1 MKNMA
6 VGIRNSLKFSEFVGG
21 DGCSNTVGFL
31 WKGELV
37 RSTLA
42 T

>member
-6 VGIRNSLKFSEFVGG
+6 ASIRNLLKFTEFVGG
-21 DGCSNTVGFL
+21 DGCSNTVGL
-31 WKGELV
+31 SWKGELV
-37 RSTLA
+37 RSSLA